1 MKYVLTLDIE
11 SKDDELKSMG
21 PGWATDIF
29 ELICVGYKINN
40 DPTIIIDKYEML
52 EELIKGAHTIVCHNA
67 QYDLGAMASMFP
79 WLLKSDITF
88 VDTIIFAKL
97 HNNTENGYSLNE
109 LSGKYLRRAK
119 LNSSLGDSVLKHKL
133 INCKDHTT
141 KLSKTKAENYSKSHL
156 KELYEVDPEAVK
168 MYCKM
173 DVDLCKGLYDFYL
186 PHMNKEHV
194 TRFSDLLKLMI
205 KSRLRGVK
213 VNSEKLY
220 DIKSKLNKKRDKVL
234 AELIELSGNTE
245 FNPLSTADIAQVLL
259 KERMNLPRTEKGNI
273 SIVSKWL
280 EEQEHPICKKIVEYR
295 VLEKLARDFCD
306 NILTM
311 QSKLPEPKKGY
322 IYPTFNILG
331 ADTGR
336 FSCKSP
342 NLQQVPSA
350 KKHAEIGALIRDAY
364 EADEGKFI
372 AEIDYSAQE
381 PRLQVHYASLIN
393 AEGAELL
400 VEEYKKDPNMD
411 LHGMVSK
418 LTGVSRNEA
427 KTINLGLC
435 LSGHTLVFTEN
446 GLKKLKDI
454 EITDRVFDGDA
465 YVFHSGIVYNGD
477 KEVIWKNQVGLTS
490 DHGVLTESSWQEW
503 KEVVIKP
510 SLSQSALSLAKSKL
524 LDSLNIQD
532 LMDDL
537 GIGTLKENVRAE
549 DVEITT
555 QKIYKKLKTQN
566 ANIVFDIGDETTLG
580 KDLKIEY
587 MQQKVGAITQKIRT
601 MQIMEDEESLFLKS
615 LEQTIMNLLTIYKHS
630 TDMITLNSTW
640 TGSITIKDIVEVI
653 LDLSLAEKICE
664 IDEPYRN
671 YKEKIPVYDI
681 VDAGP
686 QNRFMILTANGP
698 LIVHNCYGMGVTK
711 LSTSLKLSVT
721 QAKELLNQFHLK
733 LPYLKEL
740 NDKCKSNLKKNKG
753 IRSIGGR
760 WLRLDK
766 PWINPEDGA
775 EKTFE
780 YKALNKLIQ
789 SSAADQMILALLEL
803 DKQGFDVIFSIHDAA
818 VLQVSSVAEGLRAKK
833 IMEEVL
839 QLRVPVVAELKI
851 GTTWGNGKVV
861 TEDDSKVEVK
871 ING

>member
-1 MKYVLTLDIE
+1 MKYILTLDAE
-11 SKDDELKSMG
+11 TFDPELKTMG
-21 PGWATDIF
+21 SGSATGLL
-29 ELICVGYKINN
+29 ELVCIGYKINN

-67 QYDLGAMASMFP
+67 QYDLGILASMFP
-79 WLLKSDITF
+79 WILKSDITF

-97 HNNTENGYSLNE
+97 HNNTENGYGLNE

-133 INCKDHTT
+133 INCKDPTT

-186 PHMNKEHV
+186 PHINKEHIA
-194 TRFSDLLKLMI
+194 RFSDLLKLMI

-220 DIKSKLNKKRDKVL
+220 DIKNKLHKKRDRIL
-234 AELIELSGNTE
+234 EELIILSGNTE

-259 KERMNLPRTEKGNI
+259 KHMSNLPRTEKGNI

-295 VLEKLARDFCD
+295 VMEKLARDFCD
-306 NILTM
+306 NILVM
-311 QSKLPEPKKGY
+311 QSKLPESKKGY

-336 FSCKSP
+336 FSCKGP

-381 PRLQVHYASLIN
+381 PRLQVHYASLIG
-393 AEGAELL
+393 AEGADLL
-400 VEEYKKDPNMD
+400 VEEYKKDHNLD
-411 LHGMVSK
+411 LHTMVAK
-418 LTGVSRNEA
+418 LTGTSRNEA
-427 KTINLGLC
+427 KIINL
-435 LSGHTLVFTEN
+435 
-446 GLKKLKDI
+446 
-454 EITDRVFDGDA
+454 
-465 YVFHSGIVYNGD
+465 
-477 KEVIWKNQVGLTS
+477 
-490 DHGVLTESSWQEW
+490 
-503 KEVVIKP
+503 
-510 SLSQSALSLAKSKL
+510 SLS
-524 LDSLNIQD
+524 
-532 LMDDL
+532 
-537 GIGTLKENVRAE
+537 
-549 DVEITT
+549 
-555 QKIYKKLKTQN
+555 
-566 ANIVFDIGDETTLG
+566 
-580 KDLKIEY
+580 
-587 MQQKVGAITQKIRT
+587 
-601 MQIMEDEESLFLKS
+601 
-615 LEQTIMNLLTIYKHS
+615 
-630 TDMITLNSTW
+630 
-640 TGSITIKDIVEVI
+640 
-653 LDLSLAEKICE
+653 
-664 IDEPYRN
+664 
-671 YKEKIPVYDI
+671 
-681 VDAGP
+681 
-686 QNRFMILTANGP
+686 
-698 LIVHNCYGMGVTK
+698 YGMGITN
-711 LSTSLKLSVT
+711 LCSSLKLSLL
-721 QAKELLNQFHLK
+721 QAKELLAQFHTK

-766 PWINPEDGA
+766 PWINPDDGA

-803 DKQGFDVIFSIHDAA
+803 DKQGFDVIFSVHDAA
-818 VLQVSSVAEGLRAKK
+818 VLQIESVAEGLRAKK

-861 TEDDSKVEVK
+861 TEDCSKVEVK